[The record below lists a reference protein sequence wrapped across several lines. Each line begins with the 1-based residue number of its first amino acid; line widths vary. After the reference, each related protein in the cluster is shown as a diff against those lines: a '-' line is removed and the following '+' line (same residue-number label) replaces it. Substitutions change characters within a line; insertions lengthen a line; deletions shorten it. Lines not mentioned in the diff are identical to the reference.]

1 MTLKANLESKGET
14 KMAEKSMDV
23 GNAGTEYKTIIRVV
37 GEHPDITKGVYPV
50 ASIDGY
56 ISSFLKD
63 GWRVLSVNFLEKI
76 VEGYIFSWHLVKY

>member
-14 KMAEKSMDV
+14 KMVETVEVTKMV
-23 GNAGTEYKTIIRVV
+23 LPEYKTIIRVV